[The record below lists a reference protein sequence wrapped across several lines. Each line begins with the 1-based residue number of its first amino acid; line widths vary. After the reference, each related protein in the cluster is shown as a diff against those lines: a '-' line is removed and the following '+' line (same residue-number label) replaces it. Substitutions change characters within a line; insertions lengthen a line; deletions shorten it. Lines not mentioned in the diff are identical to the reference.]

1 MEAVTTVSCRA
12 PAPIPSD
19 SVPAGWSASGAR
31 PRCPLVRPAIDEPQ
45 LWSRPAEGVDRSE
58 PDEQVVVDAAAG
70 ADERAG
76 DEVPPADADVF
87 EHHRSAATG
96 ELDLDVRGGVG
107 DQDST
112 TEAIADGSHPTV
124 PSDQGLDSA
133 LDVMVS
139 AGVAWVPVTDPGRH
153 VVGIVAMNEVI
164 AAYQS
169 AFTPFAA
176 PVADTRRSSL
186 LVEGT
191 IAGDV
196 PFAGTTVAGP
206 SETPK
211 LGNTG
216 STMTRRQPL
225 DRRHLT
231 AHGGQRCRGGPACRD
246 SCPAVAARLIP
257 EGGETCRDG
266 SGPRRAR

>member
-164 AAYQS
+164 AAHQS
-169 AFTPFAA
+169 AL
-176 PVADTRRSSL
+176 RRSLRLWPTPVVARSSSRAPSRATSPSPGRRSPAPAKRPSS
-186 LVEGT
+186 GT
-191 IAGDV
+191 PGA
-196 PFAGTTVAGP
+196 P
-206 SETPK
+206 
-211 LGNTG
+211 
-216 STMTRRQPL
+216 
-225 DRRHLT
+225 
-231 AHGGQRCRGGPACRD
+231 
-246 SCPAVAARLIP
+246 
-257 EGGETCRDG
+257 
-266 SGPRRAR
+266 